1 VKFPDDASTL
11 WKSLHFLVTVVKPL
25 FCRLQVEGTEHVPQR
40 GGCIV
45 ACNHTLGPD
54 FMMLGYAMP
63 RQIYFMA
70 KTEIFAWNPL
80 LTKILNAAGTFP
92 VNRGK
97 GDVAAIHTA
106 VEIVQTGHILGM
118 FPEGTRSRTGQLMRG
133 KTGVARIAMTA
144 QSPVVPAVVIN
155 AQRVLK
161 DLLRP
166 QRRPE
171 VIVRFGPPQQLHG
184 NADDPVEIRH
194 NTDQIMRSMAAL
206 LPTALRGEYGA
217 VESKS

>member
-1 VKFPDDASTL
+1 MKFPNDSSTL
-11 WKSLHFLVTVVKPL
+11 WKSIYLLATVAKPL
-25 FCRLQVEGTEHVPQR
+25 FCRLRVEGAEHIPQT

-54 FMMLGYAMP
+54 FIMLGYAMP

-70 KTEIFAWNPL
+70 KMEIFAWNPL
-80 LTKILNAAGTFP
+80 LTTILNAAGTFP

-97 GDVAAIHTA
+97 GDVTAIQTA
-106 VEIVQTGHILGM
+106 VEIVQTGRILGM

-144 QSPVVPAVVIN
+144 QSAVVPAVVIN

-166 QRRPE
+166 QQRPE
-171 VIVRFGPPQQLHG
+171 VTVRFGPPEQIQG

-206 LPTALRGEYGA
+206 LPSGLRGEYGG
-217 VESKS
+217 VEPKP